1 MKEEKILL
9 SHGSGG
15 KLSYNLTKD
24 LFLTNFDNPY
34 LKKLDDGAILNINGL
49 KLAYTTDSYT
59 VDPLFFNGGDI
70 GELAVNGTV
79 NDLSMCGAEPLYLSC
94 GFILEEGIA
103 LSLLRRIVESMK
115 RAANI
120 AKVNIVTG
128 DTKVVNKGAVDK
140 IFINTSG
147 IGVIKNGID
156 ISGSN
161 AQIGDLIIINGTIG
175 DHGITVL
182 SEREGLKFETTIKSD
197 TAPLSSLV
205 NDMLNVSKDIH
216 VLRDPTR
223 GGLSTTLNEIAL
235 SSKATIEINEE
246 NIPIQEGVRAACEIL
261 GYDPLYLANEGK
273 LVAFIPSEIAPEVLK
288 KMRESKYGK
297 ESKIIGRVARKSEGK
312 VYLNTG
318 IGGKRIVD
326 MLTGE
331 QLPRIC

>member
-49 KLAYTTDSYT
+49 KLAYTTDFYT

-79 NDLSMCGAEPLYLSC
+79 NDLSMCGADPLYLSC
-94 GFILEEGIA
+94 GFILEEGIP

-115 RAANI
+115 KAANI

-161 AQIGDLIIINGTIG
+161 AQTGDLIIINGTIG

-235 SSKATIEINEE
+235 SSKVTIEINEE

-273 LVAFIPSEIAPEVLK
+273 LVAFVSPEVSSEVLE
-288 KMRESKYGK
+288 KMNKNKYGK
-297 ESKIIGRVARKSEGK
+297 ESRIIGRVIKKSEGK
-312 VYLNTG
+312 VYLNTK

>member
-1 MKEEKILL
+1 MKEDKILL

-59 VDPLFFNGGDI
+59 VDPLFFKGGNI

-115 RAANI
+115 KAANI

-235 SSKATIEINEE
+235 SSKVTIEIDEE

-273 LVAFIPSEIAPEVLK
+273 LVAFVSPEVSLEVLEKMK
-288 KMRESKYGK
+288 KNKYGK
-297 ESKIIGRVARKSEGK
+297 ESKIIGRVIKKSEGK

>member
-273 LVAFIPSEIAPEVLK
+273 LVAFVSPEVSSEVLEKMK
-288 KMRESKYGK
+288 KNKYGK
-297 ESKIIGRVARKSEGK
+297 ESKIIGRVIKKSEGK

>member
-1 MKEEKILL
+1 
-9 SHGSGG
+9 
-15 KLSYNLTKD
+15 
-24 LFLTNFDNPY
+24 
-34 LKKLDDGAILNINGL
+34 
-49 KLAYTTDSYT
+49 
-59 VDPLFFNGGDI
+59 
-70 GELAVNGTV
+70 
-79 NDLSMCGAEPLYLSC
+79 
-94 GFILEEGIA
+94 
-103 LSLLRRIVESMK
+103 
-115 RAANI
+115 
-120 AKVNIVTG
+120 
-128 DTKVVNKGAVDK
+128 VDK

>member
-1 MKEEKILL
+1 MKEDRILL

-24 LFLTNFDNPY
+24 LFLSNFDNPY

-59 VDPLFFNGGDI
+59 VDPLFFNGGNI

-94 GFILEEGIA
+94 GFILEEGIT

-147 IGVIKNGID
+147 IGLIKDGINT
-156 ISGSN
+156 SGSN
-161 AQIGDLIIINGTIG
+161 AQTGDLIIINGTIG

-205 NDMLNVSKDIH
+205 GDMLNVSKDIH

-223 GGLSTTLNEIAL
+223 GGLATTLKEIAL

-246 NIPIQEGVRAACEIL
+246 DIPIHEGVRAACEIL

-273 LVAFIPSEIAPEVLK
+273 LVAFIPSEIAPDMLK
-288 KMRESKYGK
+288 KMKENKYGK
-297 ESKIIGRVARKSEGK
+297 ESRIIGRVVKKSEGK